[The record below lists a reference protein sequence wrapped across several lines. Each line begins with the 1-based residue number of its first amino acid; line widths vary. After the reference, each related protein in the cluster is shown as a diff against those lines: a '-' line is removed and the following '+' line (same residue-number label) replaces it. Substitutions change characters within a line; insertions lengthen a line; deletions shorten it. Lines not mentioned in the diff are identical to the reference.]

1 MPNVALLF
9 KSSGSLFH
17 ILRNAY
23 EGRYSIEPEFEFN
36 EVKARLKSA
45 ENRFQLSV
53 CLNFEIL
60 NTI

>member
-36 EVKARLKSA
+36 EVQARLKSA
-45 ENRFQLSV
+45 KKPVSIERMLKS
-53 CLNFEIL
+53 
-60 NTI
+60 